1 MLEDFLRVAQG
12 VGLVL
17 LASGKRSAN
26 SMKKATS
33 PFTLYPQSPIQQFA
47 HNIKTI
53 QNAPNHHGVMNSSTL
68 TSSATI
74 TSETPKFESTNS
86 LSQTQF
92 VNFNVEKQ
100 QEQTVSKTSNI
111 YFDNYGNFASS
122 SIDMKIVEEPQAQTQ
137 ISDSN
142 LQSSS
147 EPKDHFKAINETP
160 SSIATKQ
167 EQKLTNTTSTLSEKS
182 TSEDYGS
189 IMYEA
194 LMLGQADITER
205 MKHKSDNT
213 VATEQQQD
221 IHTSEDEIKLH
232 GIGSGL
238 KEKKVPTN
246 SISRAIQFAALGI
259 KIGVNAAFSSKK
271 QDQPESESS
280 ENIPK
285 EANKEK
291 PKLSVSDVLTEKNAE
306 ILADTLCKMRGAALK
321 IGQVMSIQ
329 DESTVP
335 PVIQKALEKVRHA
348 ANIMPQWQLEQAMS
362 SQFGEEWKSGF
373 KYFDMKPIAAASI
386 GQVHRGILTN
396 GREVAIKVQYPGVA
410 ESIDSD
416 IRNVERLMKYTNL
429 VPRGAFLDKTM
440 EQARK
445 ELSMEC
451 DYIRE
456 AKCQK
461 KFKKLIQEDALAEKQ
476 RNYVTDV
483 PMSCFSVPDVVDEF
497 TTRRVL
503 CTELIKYGKTI
514 DQIKDSPVEVRNKVA
529 KLLLKLC
536 LKELFEFKF
545 MQTDPNWSNFFYD
558 VKTDTMHLLDFGAC
572 MEFPQE
578 FVDQYIRVV
587 YASATKDV
595 DTVIDASRKMGFLTG
610 EESQEMNEAHAKA
623 AIYIGEP
630 FSTEGVYDFRS
641 AAIPERVTKIIPTLL
656 RHRLTAPPP
665 VTYSLHRKLS
675 GAFLLCNKLDVA
687 IPCREIFLD
696 VYERY
701 MERRA
706 KEMNSQTN
714 KQ

>member
-12 VGLVL
+12 VGMVL
-17 LASGKRSAN
+17 LASGKRSAS

-53 QNAPNHHGVMNSSTL
+53 QNAPNRVMDTHTSL
-68 TSSATI
+68 TSEA
-74 TSETPKFESTNS
+74 PKFESTS
-86 LSQTQF
+86 LSQQQTQF
-92 VNFNVEKQ
+92 VNFNEEKQ
-100 QEQTVSKTSNI
+100 YEPTVPNTSNI
-111 YFDNYGNFASS
+111 YFDNYGNTTTSPV
-122 SIDMKIVEEPQAQTQ
+122 DMRIVEEQTKS
-137 ISDSN
+137 SDTNIQSPSEQTEN
-142 LQSSS
+142 L
-147 EPKDHFKAINETP
+147 KMET
-160 SSIATKQ
+160 STTKQ
-167 EQKLTNTTSTLSEKS
+167 DQKLSNITSPQEKS
-182 TSEDYGS
+182 KSEDYDS
-189 IMYEA
+189 IMYES
-194 LMLGQADITER
+194 LMLGQADLTER
-205 MKHKSDNT
+205 VKHNSDMNT
-213 VATEQQQD
+213 TPTAQQQD

-259 KIGVNAAFSSKK
+259 KLGVNAAFSSKK
-271 QDQPESESS
+271 QDQPETASS
-280 ENIPK
+280 DNTPK
-285 EANKEK
+285 EASKEK

-348 ANIMPQWQLEQAMS
+348 ANIMPQWQLEQAMT

-373 KYFDMKPIAAASI
+373 KHFDMKPIAAASI
-386 GQVHRGILTN
+386 GQVHKGILTN

-416 IRNVERLMKYTNL
+416 IRNVERIMKYTNL

-483 PMSCFSVPDVVDEF
+483 PMSCFNVPDVVDEF

-514 DQIKDSPVEVRNKVA
+514 DQIKDSPIEVRNKVA

-536 LKELFEFKF
+536 LKELFEYRF

-558 VKTDTMHLLDFGAC
+558 TKTDTMHLLDFGAC
-572 MEFPQE
+572 MEFPPE

-630 FSTEGVYDFRS
+630 FSTEGMYDFRS

-696 VYERY
+696 VYDRY
-701 MERRA
+701 MDRRA
-706 KEMNSQTN
+706 KETNNTTQNEN